1 MNRNATNGFMF
12 GKLSLWVVVKLPA
25 GDDVRV
31 HPGAGEMEHE
41 VAEELAGRRMIR
53 EKVSI
58 EDNETRHQLLP
69 RLRPDGS
76 CSFGTAGTRVVAGV
90 FAGSGGGNSSS
101 IFPANR

>member
-1 MNRNATNGFMF
+1 MNRNAADGFM
-12 GKLSLWVVVKLPA
+12 GGQLLLGVIVKLPA

-31 HPGAGEMEHE
+31 HAGAGEVEHE

-69 RLRPDGS
+69 RRRPDGS
-76 CSFGTAGTRVVAGV
+76 CSGGTAGTCAVAGI
-90 FAGSGGGNSSS
+90 FAKPGAGNSSS
-101 IFPANR
+101 IFPASR